1 MLLPRWS
8 NVQYSPLG
16 EKPWSNRQTYINV
29 LKYLGF
35 ISLATVLLLGV
46 LHVSGVKRL
55 PLPESGPVTNDDPEK
70 EEDPLLGVNRG
81 PEIHFPEIPKTFETI
96 AVVFY
101 GRKSR
106 VEILDCYLKVR
117 CRIPTGLFEGTRS

>member
-8 NVQYSPLG
+8 NVRYTPLT
-16 EKPWSNRQTYINV
+16 EKPWANRQTYVNI

-35 ISLATVLLLGV
+35 ISLATVLLLAA

-55 PLPESGPVTNDDPEK
+55 PIPSSEPAQNDDPQ
-70 EEDPLLGVNRG
+70 EEDPLLGTNRG
-81 PEIHFPEIPKTFETI
+81 PDIHYPEIPKTFETI
-96 AVVFY
+96 AVVFF
-101 GRKSR
+101 GRRTR

-117 CRIPTGLFEGTRS
+117 SQHPLTGSIG

>member
-1 MLLPRWS
+1 MLPLWS
-8 NVQYSPLG
+8 NVRYTPLT
-16 EKPWSNRQTYINV
+16 EKPWSNRQTYISI

-55 PLPESGPVTNDDPEK
+55 PIPSAPPAPNDDPEK
-70 EEDPLLGVNRG
+70 EEDPMLGTNRG
-81 PEIHFPEIPKTFETI
+81 PEIHFPKIPETFETI

-101 GRKSR
+101 GRKDR
-106 VEILDCYLKVR
+106 VEILDCYLKV
-117 CRIPTGLFEGTRS
+117 G